1 MGASYVP
8 LRYHFAVPIQFFG
21 SVELAT
27 TRSTRQGP
35 PQPGDH
41 FQSRL
46 FKLRLDYSK
55 VAETKIPG
63 LNWAV
68 PSSGNRIVTGKVEFP
83 LPGKLIGAI
92 LEIVD

>member
-1 MGASYVP
+1 MGASDLP
-8 LRYHFAVPIQFFG
+8 SRYHYEVPMLSAG
-21 SVELAT
+21 SAELTIAS
-27 TRSTRQGP
+27 RSGRKRP
-35 PQPGDH
+35 EPGNH
-41 FQSRL
+41 SQSRL
-46 FKLRLDYSK
+46 LDIQFDYSK

-68 PSSGNRIVTGKVEFP
+68 PSSGSRIVTGNVEFP